1 MIRMIISPAKKMRI
15 DTDLMASKQ
24 LPQFINE
31 TEQILSLL
39 QQLTYDELKAMWKCN
54 DAIAEQNVERIQ
66 NMNLKTNLTPA
77 IYAYEGIQYQYMAPG
92 VFQQEELAYLEQ
104 HLRILSGF
112 YGMLRPLDGVTPYRL
127 EMQGKLQGPGFKSLY
142 QFWGSKLAD
151 QLQTESNC
159 ILNLASK
166 EYSKNITPFLSEETE
181 FITCVFGQMVEGKL
195 VEKATRAK
203 MARGEM
209 VRYMAERKVTDL
221 KDVRSFDRLD
231 FNFSEALS
239 DERTY
244 VFLHVERN

>member
-1 MIRMIISPAKKMRI
+1 MKI
-15 DTDLMASKQ
+15 DTDLMAIAQ
-24 LPQFINE
+24 MPQFINE
-31 TEQILSLL
+31 SEQLLSLL
-39 QQLTYDELKAMWKCN
+39 QKLSYDELKAMWKCN

-66 NMNLKTNLTPA
+66 NMNIKANLTPA

-92 VFQQEELAYLEQ
+92 VFQNEELAYLQQ

-151 QLQTESNC
+151 QLQSESNH

-166 EYSKNITPFLSEETE
+166 EYSKNILPFLSEETR
-181 FITCVFGQMVEGKL
+181 FITCVFGQMVNGKL
-195 VEKATRAK
+195 VEKATWAK

-209 VRYMAERKVTDL
+209 VRYMAEHKIAEV
-221 KDVRSFDRLD
+221 KDVRNFDRLN
-231 FNFSEALS
+231 FAFSEERS
-239 DERTY
+239 DESTY
-244 VFLHVERN
+244 VFIQAEVQ

>member
-1 MIRMIISPAKKMRI
+1 MRIIISPAKKMKI
-15 DTDLMASKQ
+15 DTDLMAIAQ
-24 LPQFINE
+24 MPQFIKE
-31 TEQILSLL
+31 SEQLLSLL
-39 QQLTYDELKAMWKCN
+39 QKLTYDELKAMWKCN
-54 DAIAEQNVERIQ
+54 DAIAEQNVERIR
-66 NMNLKTNLTPA
+66 NMNIKANLTPA

-92 VFQQEELAYLEQ
+92 VFQNKELEYLEQ

-151 QLQTESNC
+151 QLQAESNC

-166 EYSKNITPFLSEETE
+166 EYSKNILPFLSEETQ
-181 FITCVFGQMVEGKL
+181 FITCVFGQMVDGKL

-209 VRYMAERKVTDL
+209 VRYMAERKITDL
-221 KDVRSFDRLD
+221 EDVRSFDRLN
-231 FNFSEALS
+231 FAFSEELS
-239 DERTY
+239 DKSMY
-244 VFLHVERN
+244 VFLYSEGK

>member
-1 MIRMIISPAKKMRI
+1 MKV
-15 DTDLMASKQ
+15 DTDLMASAQ
-24 LPQFINE
+24 MPQFINE
-31 TEQILSLL
+31 SEQLLSLL
-39 QQLTYDELKAMWKCN
+39 QTLSYDDLKTLWKCN
-54 DAIAEQNVERIQ
+54 DTIAELNMERIRS
-66 NMNLKTNLTPA
+66 MNLKANLTPA

-92 VFQQEELAYLEQ
+92 VFQHEELTYLEQ

-142 QFWGSKLAD
+142 QFWDSKLAD
-151 QLQTESNC
+151 QLQAESSC

-166 EYSKNITPFLSEETE
+166 EYSKNITPFLNQETR
-181 FITCVFGQMVEGKL
+181 FITCVFGQMVNGKL

-209 VRYMAERKVTDL
+209 VRYMAERKITDVQEI
-221 KDVRSFDRLD
+221 KGFDRLE
-231 FNFSEALS
+231 FVFSEEQS

-244 VFLHVERN
+244 VFIYSEKK

>member
-1 MIRMIISPAKKMRI
+1 MRIIISPAKKMKV
-15 DTDLMASKQ
+15 DTDLMASAQ
-24 LPQFINE
+24 MPQFINE
-31 TEQILSLL
+31 SEQLLSLL
-39 QQLTYDELKAMWKCN
+39 QTLSYDELKALWKCN
-54 DAIAEQNVERIQ
+54 DAIAELNMERIRS
-66 NMNLKTNLTPA
+66 MNVKENLTPA
-77 IYAYEGIQYQYMAPG
+77 IYSYEGIQYQYMAPG

-166 EYSKNITPFLSEETE
+166 EYSKNITPFLKEETR
-181 FITCVFGQMVEGKL
+181 FITCVFGQMVGGKL

-209 VRYMAERKVTDL
+209 VRYMAERKITDVEDI
-221 KDVRSFDRLD
+221 KGFDRLA
-231 FNFSEALS
+231 FVFSEELS
-239 DERTY
+239 DESTY
-244 VFLHVERN
+244 VFVYSEEK

>member
-1 MIRMIISPAKKMRI
+1 MRIIISPAKKMKI
-15 DTDLMASKQ
+15 DTDLMAIAQ
-24 LPQFINE
+24 MPQFINE
-31 TEQILSLL
+31 SEQLLSLL
-39 QQLTYDELKAMWKCN
+39 QKLSYDELKAMWKCN

-66 NMNLKTNLTPA
+66 NMNIKANLTPA

-92 VFQQEELAYLEQ
+92 VFQNEELAYLQQ

-151 QLQTESNC
+151 QLQSESNH

-166 EYSKNITPFLSEETE
+166 EYSKNILPFLSEETR
-181 FITCVFGQMVEGKL
+181 FITCVFGQMVNGKL
-195 VEKATRAK
+195 VEKATWAK

-209 VRYMAERKVTDL
+209 VRYMAEHKIAEV
-221 KDVRSFDRLD
+221 KDVRNFDRLN
-231 FNFSEALS
+231 FAFSEERS
-239 DERTY
+239 DESTY
-244 VFLHVERN
+244 VFIQAEVQ